1 MLGAQPGS
9 AAWLTAQ
16 ILVVRVVIGER
27 RPGKARHAVVADVR
41 LVHLLGVDGPDEG
54 LRHILGLQHPRVEK
68 VGRVVL
74 GEEGLR
80 RARRVPWLLEPGLG
94 EAVRRRAYVDLLE
107 GEILDVVR
115 LGAPLF
121 EDNLRARGQTAAA
134 EKRCGKARGR
144 ARRVGGLHC
153 GTKVVWLSFW
163 VRSHP
168 EREPKRHERPD
179 VAAVGRLDVAVLVDA
194 PLPDGFA
201 DVLRTVLRRHETV
214 DSVCAL
220 CDGWTLWRRE
230 STCRALKSVGLPLT
244 LIPLLKANKS

>member
-9 AAWLTAQ
+9 AAWLLTAQ

-54 LRHILGLQHPRVEK
+54 LRHILGHQHPRVEK

-121 EDNLRARGQTAAA
+121 EDNLRARGQRQLRNAVARRA
-134 EKRCGKARGR
+134 GARGARER
-144 ARRVGGLHC
+144 AALAQ
-153 GTKVVWLSFW
+153 KLLLWLSL
-163 VRSHP
+163 VRAHP
-168 EREPKRHERPD
+168 ERYPEGHERPD
-179 VAAVGRLDVAVLVDA
+179 VAAVGRLDVVVLVDA

-230 STCRALKSVGLPLT
+230 STVSNAH
-244 LIPLLKANKS
+244 